1 MTERATNRV
10 AYVLDDDQRQQF
22 EQDGYVVLS
31 DFVHAGLL
39 DDLRTRI
46 DEMVADYADGGLP
59 DGAATVFST
68 TEQTHA
74 QDNWFLTSADVIRPF
89 FEDGAFDAD
98 GHQVVPM
105 DRALNKLGHAMHDL
119 DPVFDRFSRTPAMA
133 GLVTDLGFVDPL
145 LLQSMVIFKPPHI
158 GGEVVCHCDH
168 SFLWTEPC
176 TVVGFWFALDDATV
190 DNGCMWAIP
199 GGQTGGARTRFRRE
213 GAGTTTDV
221 LDPTPYEMDDLV
233 PLEVAAGTCI
243 AFHGCLPHWSGP
255 NTSDR
260 PRLAYTLHVID
271 GTAHYRADNWLQ
283 RGADLPLRGFA

>member
-1 MTERATNRV
+1 VSAAST
-10 AYVLDDDQRQQF
+10 VLDEDRR
-22 EQDGYVVLS
+22 EAWERDGFVVLPG
-31 DFVHAGLL
+31 FVPPDRVESLRRRI
-39 DDLRTRI
+39 DDL
-46 DEMVADYADGGLP
+46 VAGYASQGLP

-98 GHQVVPM
+98 GNLVAPM
-105 DRALNKLGHAMHDL
+105 DRALNKMGHALHDL
-119 DPVFDRFSRTPAMA
+119 DPAFDQFSRT
-133 GLVTDLGFVDPL
+133 TDLASLVAELGVTDPL
-145 LLQSMVIFKPPHI
+145 LLQSMVIFKPPRI

-168 SFLWTEPC
+168 SFLWTDPQ
-176 TVVGFWFALDDATV
+176 TVVGLWFALDDATV
-190 DNGCMWAIP
+190 ANGCMWAIP
-199 GGQTGGARTRFRRE
+199 GGHVGGARTRFRLD
-213 GAGTTTDV
+213 GTGGTTTDV
-221 LDPTPYEMDDLV
+221 LDPTPYDHGDLV
-233 PLEVAAGTCI
+233 PVEAEAGTLV
-243 AFHGCLPHWSGP
+243 AFHGCLPHWSGA